1 MRQVFLAMSTV
12 LPHPIYTYRRDRLSR
27 LLTSRV
33 EGELAPMLAR
43 SERIDASLLTERA
56 WSTVQS
62 LLELSS
68 EEKEFVDR
76 VNGGELEPALI
87 AAGDDV
93 FASLVRR
100 HPAILWKVENARH
113 DRG

>member
-1 MRQVFLAMSTV
+1 
-12 LPHPIYTYRRDRLSR
+12 
-27 LLTSRV
+27 
-33 EGELAPMLAR
+33 
-43 SERIDASLLTERA
+43 
-56 WSTVQS
+56 VQS

-76 VNGGELEPALI
+76 VNDGELEPALI